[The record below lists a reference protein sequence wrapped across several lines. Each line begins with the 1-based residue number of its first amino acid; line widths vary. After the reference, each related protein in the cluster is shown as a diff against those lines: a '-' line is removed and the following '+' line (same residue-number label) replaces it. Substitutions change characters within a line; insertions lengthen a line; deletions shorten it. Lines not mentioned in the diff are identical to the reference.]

1 MKKSYAFT
9 ASETKLLYCTIGEYL
24 KETVTKYPE
33 TEALVAPWRDE
44 RYTYRE
50 FYDICRRAGKGF
62 MKLGVA
68 RGDRVAIWATNYPEW
83 VITQFATAIIG
94 AILVTVN
101 PAYRTHE
108 LEYCV
113 RDSQSQ
119 TLLLIGSF
127 KTSDYLSMFYQVCP
141 EVKTAKAGEIK
152 SERLPYLKNVI
163 FLGKE
168 AHEGMY
174 NWEDLLEM
182 GGDVTDEELKEREAS
197 LDPDDVINIQY
208 TSGTTG
214 LPKGASLSH
223 RNILNNGFFIGEY
236 MKFTSKDRLCIPVPF
251 YHCFGMVLSNL
262 ACITHGATMVLPA
275 EYFEPLAVLQTVEQ
289 ERCTAL
295 HGVPTMFIAEL
306 ERPEFSQFDLTT
318 LRTGIMAGSPCPIEV
333 MKKVIDQMHAREI
346 TICYGL
352 TECSPVTNQTATDD
366 SLEVR
371 CGTVG
376 RPLPYVEVKI
386 IDPETG
392 KTVPMGEPGELCA
405 RGYLVM
411 RGYYNKPEETAEII
425 DEAGWLH
432 TGDLA
437 EMDENGY
444 CKIVGRSKDMIIRGG
459 ENVYPREIEEFLYTN
474 PKIKDVQVIGVPDR
488 KLGEQIAAWIQLKE
502 GQKATDEEIQNFC
515 KGKIAHY
522 KVPKY
527 IKFVDDFPMT
537 VTGKIQKYKM
547 REITIKEL
555 GLEQERAEAK

>member
-9 ASETKLLYCTIGEYL
+9 ASETELLYYTIGEHL
-24 KETVTKYPE
+24 EETVTKYPE
-33 TEALVAPWRDE
+33 TEALVATWRNE

-50 FYDICRRAGKGF
+50 FHDICRRAAKGF

-68 RGDRVAIWATNYPEW
+68 KGDRVAIWATNYPEW
-83 VITQFATAIIG
+83 VITQFATAMIG

-101 PAYRTHE
+101 PAYRSHE
-108 LEYCV
+108 LDYCI

-119 TLLLIGSF
+119 TLLLIGSY

-141 EVKTAKAGEIK
+141 EAKNAKAGAIESK
-152 SERLPYLKNVI
+152 RFPYLKNVI

-182 GGDVTDEELKEREAS
+182 DGYVTDEDLKEREGS

-214 LPKGASLSH
+214 LPKGASLTH
-223 RNILNNGFFIGEY
+223 RGILNNGFCVAEY
-236 MKFTSKDRLCIPVPF
+236 MKFTSLDRLCIPVPF

-262 ACITHGATMVLPA
+262 ACVTHGATMVLPS
-275 EYFEPLAVLQTVEQ
+275 ESFEPLAVLETVER

-306 ERPEFSQFDLTT
+306 EHPEFSRFNLTS
-318 LRTGIMAGSPCPIEV
+318 LRTGIMAGSPCPMQV
-333 MKKVIDQMHAREI
+333 MKRVVDQMHAHEI

-366 SLEVR
+366 SLELR

-376 RPLPYVEVKI
+376 RPLPHVEVKI
-386 IDPETG
+386 VDPETG
-392 KTVPMGEPGELCA
+392 KTVPTGQSGELCA

-411 RGYYNKPEETAEII
+411 RGYYNKPEETAGII

-444 CKIVGRSKDMIIRGG
+444 CKIVGRIKDMIIRGG

-474 PKIKDVQVIGVPDR
+474 PKIKDVQVIGVPDS
-488 KLGEQIAAWIQLKE
+488 KFGEQIAAWIQLKE
-502 GQKATDEEIQNFC
+502 GQSATPEEIKNFC
-515 KGKIAHY
+515 KGRIAHY

-527 IKFVDDFPMT
+527 IKFVDDFPTT

-555 GLEQERAEAK
+555 ALEQ

>member
-9 ASETKLLYCTIGEYL
+9 ASETELLYYTICEHL
-24 KETVTKYPE
+24 EETVTKYPE
-33 TEALVAPWRDE
+33 TEALVATWRNT

-50 FYDICRRAGKGF
+50 FYDICRRAAKGF

-68 RGDRVAIWATNYPEW
+68 KGDRVAIWATNYPEW
-83 VITQFATAIIG
+83 VITQFATAMIG

-101 PAYRTHE
+101 PAYRSHE
-108 LEYCV
+108 LDYCI

-119 TLLLIGSF
+119 TLLLIGSY

-141 EVKTAKAGEIK
+141 EAKNAKAGAIESK
-152 SERLPYLKNVI
+152 KFPYLKNVI

-168 AHEGMY
+168 AHGGMY

-182 GGDVTDEELKEREAS
+182 GGYVNDEGLKEREVS
-197 LDPDDVINIQY
+197 LEPDDVINIQY

-214 LPKGASLSH
+214 LPKGASLTH
-223 RNILNNGFFIGEY
+223 RGILNNGFFIAEY
-236 MKFTSKDRLCIPVPF
+236 MKFTSLDRLCIPVPF

-262 ACITHGATMVLPA
+262 ACATHGATMVLPS
-275 EYFEPLAVLQTVEQ
+275 EYFEPLAVLETVER

-306 ERPEFSQFDLTT
+306 EHPEFSRFNLTS
-318 LRTGIMAGSPCPIEV
+318 LRTGIMAGSPCPMQV
-333 MKKVIDQMHAREI
+333 MKRVVDQMHAHEI

-366 SLEVR
+366 SLELR

-376 RPLPYVEVKI
+376 RPLPHVEVKI
-386 IDPETG
+386 VDPETG
-392 KTVPMGEPGELCA
+392 KAVPTGQSGELCA

-411 RGYYNKPEETAEII
+411 RGYYNNPEETAGII

-444 CKIVGRSKDMIIRGG
+444 CKIVGRIKDMIIRGG

-474 PKIKDVQVIGVPDR
+474 PKIKDVQVIGIPDS
-488 KLGEQIAAWIQLKE
+488 KFGEQIAAWIQLKE
-502 GQKATDEEIQNFC
+502 GQSATPEEIKNFC
-515 KGKIAHY
+515 KGTIAHF

-527 IKFVDDFPMT
+527 IRFVDDFPTT

-555 GLEQERAEAK
+555 ALEQ

>member
-9 ASETKLLYCTIGEYL
+9 ASETELLYYTIGEHL
-24 KETVTKYPE
+24 EETVTKYPE
-33 TEALVAPWRDE
+33 TEALVATWRNE

-50 FYDICRRAGKGF
+50 FYDICRRAAKGF

-68 RGDRVAIWATNYPEW
+68 KGDRVAIWATNYPEW

-101 PAYRTHE
+101 PAYRSHE
-108 LEYCV
+108 LDYCI

-119 TLLLIGSF
+119 TLLLIRSY
-127 KTSDYLSMFYQVCP
+127 KTSDYLSMFYQACP
-141 EVKTAKAGEIK
+141 ETKNAKAGAIESK
-152 SERLPYLKNVI
+152 RFPYLKNVI

-182 GGDVTDEELKEREAS
+182 GGYITDEDLKEREES

-214 LPKGASLSH
+214 LPKGASLTH
-223 RNILNNGFFIGEY
+223 RGILNNGFCVAEY
-236 MKFTSKDRLCIPVPF
+236 MKFTSLDKLCIPVPF

-262 ACITHGATMVLPA
+262 ACVTHGATMVLPS
-275 EYFEPLAVLQTVEQ
+275 EYFEPLAVLETVER

-306 ERPEFSQFDLTT
+306 EHPEFSRFNLTS
-318 LRTGIMAGSPCPIEV
+318 LRTGIMAGSPCPMQV
-333 MKKVIDQMHAREI
+333 MKRVVDQMHAHAI

-366 SLEVR
+366 SLELR

-376 RPLPYVEVKI
+376 RPLPHVEVKI
-386 IDPETG
+386 VDPETG
-392 KTVPMGEPGELCA
+392 KTVPKGQSGELCA

-411 RGYYNKPEETAEII
+411 RGYYNNPEETAGII
-425 DEAGWLH
+425 DEASWLH

-444 CKIVGRSKDMIIRGG
+444 CKIVGRIKDMIIRGG

-474 PKIKDVQVIGVPDR
+474 PKIKDVQVIGVPDS
-488 KLGEQIAAWIQLKE
+488 KFGEQIAAWIQLKE
-502 GQKATDEEIQNFC
+502 GQSATPEEIENFC
-515 KGKIAHY
+515 KGRIAHY

-527 IKFVDDFPMT
+527 IKFVDDFPTT

-555 GLEQERAEAK
+555 ALEQ

>member
-9 ASETKLLYCTIGEYL
+9 ASETELLYYTIGEHL
-24 KETVTKYPE
+24 EEMVTKYPE
-33 TEALVAPWRDE
+33 TEALVATWRNE

-50 FYDICRRAGKGF
+50 FYDICRRAAKGF

-68 RGDRVAIWATNYPEW
+68 KGDRVAIWATNHPEW
-83 VITQFATAIIG
+83 VITQFATAMIG

-101 PAYRTHE
+101 PAYRSHE
-108 LEYCV
+108 LDYCIS
-113 RDSQSQ
+113 DSQSQ
-119 TLLLIGSF
+119 TLLLIGSY

-141 EVKTAKAGEIK
+141 EAKNVKAGAIK
-152 SERLPYLKNVI
+152 SKKFPYLKNAI

-182 GGDVTDEELKEREAS
+182 GGYVTDEDLKEREAS

-214 LPKGASLSH
+214 LPKGASLTH
-223 RNILNNGFFIGEY
+223 RNILNNGFCVAEY
-236 MKFTSKDRLCIPVPF
+236 MKFTSLDRLCIPVPF

-262 ACITHGATMVLPA
+262 ACVTHGATMVLPS
-275 EYFEPLAVLQTVEQ
+275 EYFEPLAVLETVER

-306 ERPEFSQFDLTT
+306 EHPEFSRFNLTS
-318 LRTGIMAGSPCPIEV
+318 LRTGIMAGSPCPMQV
-333 MKKVIDQMHAREI
+333 MKRVVDQMHAHEL

-366 SLEVR
+366 SLELR

-376 RPLPYVEVKI
+376 RPLPHVEVKI
-386 IDPETG
+386 VDPETG
-392 KTVPMGEPGELCA
+392 KTVPTGQSGELCA

-444 CKIVGRSKDMIIRGG
+444 CKIVGRIKDMIIRGG

-474 PKIKDVQVIGVPDR
+474 PKIKDVQVIGVPDS
-488 KLGEQIAAWIQLKE
+488 KFGEQIAAWIQLKE
-502 GQKATDEEIQNFC
+502 GQSATPEEIKNFC
-515 KGKIAHY
+515 KGTIAHF

-527 IKFVDDFPMT
+527 IRFVDDFPTT

-547 REITIKEL
+547 REITINEL
-555 GLEQERAEAK
+555 TLEQ

>member
-9 ASETKLLYCTIGEYL
+9 ASETELLYYTIGEHL
-24 KETVTKYPE
+24 EETVTKYPE
-33 TEALVAPWRDE
+33 TEALVATWRNE

-50 FYDICRRAGKGF
+50 FYDICRRAAKGF
-62 MKLGVA
+62 MKLGIA
-68 RGDRVAIWATNYPEW
+68 KGDRVAIWATNYPEW
-83 VITQFATAIIG
+83 VITQFATAMIG

-101 PAYRTHE
+101 PAYRSHE
-108 LEYCV
+108 LDYCI

-119 TLLLIGSF
+119 TLLLIGSY

-141 EVKTAKAGEIK
+141 EAKNAKAGAIESK
-152 SERLPYLKNVI
+152 KFPYLKNVI

-182 GGDVTDEELKEREAS
+182 GGYVTDEDLKEREAS

-214 LPKGASLSH
+214 LPKGASLTH
-223 RNILNNGFFIGEY
+223 RGILNNGFCVAEY
-236 MKFTSKDRLCIPVPF
+236 MKFTALDRLCIPVPF

-262 ACITHGATMVLPA
+262 ACVTHGATMVLPS
-275 EYFEPLAVLQTVEQ
+275 EYFEPLAVLETVER

-306 ERPEFSQFDLTT
+306 EHPEFSRFNLTS
-318 LRTGIMAGSPCPIEV
+318 LRTGIMAGSPCPMQV
-333 MKKVIDQMHAREI
+333 MKRVVDQMHAHEI

-366 SLEVR
+366 SLELR

-376 RPLPYVEVKI
+376 RPLPHVEVKI
-386 IDPETG
+386 VDPETG
-392 KTVPMGEPGELCA
+392 KTVPTRQSGELCA

-411 RGYYNKPEETAEII
+411 REYYNNPEETAGII

-444 CKIVGRSKDMIIRGG
+444 CKIVGRIKDMIIRGG

-474 PKIKDVQVIGVPDR
+474 PKIKDVQVIGVPDS
-488 KLGEQIAAWIQLKE
+488 KFGEQIAAWIQLKE
-502 GQKATDEEIQNFC
+502 GQSATPEEIKNFC
-515 KGKIAHY
+515 KGRIAHF

-527 IKFVDDFPMT
+527 IRFVDDFPTT

-555 GLEQERAEAK
+555 ALEQ

>member
-9 ASETKLLYCTIGEYL
+9 TSETELLYYTIGEHL
-24 KETVTKYPE
+24 EETVTKYPE
-33 TEALVAPWRDE
+33 TEALVATWRNE

-50 FYDICRRAGKGF
+50 FYDICRRAAKGF
-62 MKLGVA
+62 MQLGVA
-68 RGDRVAIWATNYPEW
+68 KGDRVAIWATNYPEW
-83 VITQFATAIIG
+83 VITQFATAMIG

-101 PAYRTHE
+101 PAYRSHE
-108 LEYCV
+108 LDYCIG
-113 RDSQSQ
+113 DSQSQ
-119 TLLLIGSF
+119 TLLLIGSY

-141 EVKTAKAGEIK
+141 ETKNAKAGAIESK
-152 SERLPYLKNVI
+152 KFPYLKNVI

-168 AHEGMY
+168 THEGMY
-174 NWEDLLEM
+174 NWENLLEM
-182 GGDVTDEELKEREAS
+182 GGYVTDEDLKEREAS

-214 LPKGASLSH
+214 LPKGASLTH
-223 RNILNNGFFIGEY
+223 RGILNNGFCVAEY
-236 MKFTSKDRLCIPVPF
+236 MKFTSLDRLCIPVPF

-262 ACITHGATMVLPA
+262 ACVTHGATMVLPS
-275 EYFEPLAVLQTVEQ
+275 EYFEPLAVLETVER

-306 ERPEFSQFDLTT
+306 EHPEFSRFNLTS
-318 LRTGIMAGSPCPIEV
+318 LRTGIMAGSPCPMQV
-333 MKKVIDQMHAREI
+333 MKRVVDQMHAHEI

-366 SLEVR
+366 SLELR

-376 RPLPYVEVKI
+376 RPLPHVEVKI
-386 IDPETG
+386 VDPETG
-392 KTVPMGEPGELCA
+392 KTVPAGQSGELYA

-411 RGYYNKPEETAEII
+411 RGYYNNPEETAGII

-444 CKIVGRSKDMIIRGG
+444 CKIVGRIKDMIIRGG

-474 PKIKDVQVIGVPDR
+474 PKIKDVQVIGVPDS
-488 KLGEQIAAWIQLKE
+488 KFGEQIAAWIQLKE
-502 GQKATDEEIQNFC
+502 GQSATPEEIKNFC
-515 KGKIAHY
+515 KGTIAHF

-527 IKFVDDFPMT
+527 IRFVDDFPTT

-555 GLEQERAEAK
+555 ALEQ

>member
-1 MKKSYAFT
+1 MTGKVKKSYAFT
-9 ASETKLLYCTIGEYL
+9 ASETGLLYYTIGEHL
-24 KETVTKYPE
+24 EQTVAKYPE
-33 TEALVAPWRDE
+33 TEALVATWRNE

-50 FYDICRRAGKGF
+50 FHDICRRAAKGF

-68 RGDRVAIWATNYPEW
+68 KGDRVAIWATNYPEW
-83 VITQFATAIIG
+83 VITQFATAMIG

-101 PAYRTHE
+101 PAYRSHE
-108 LEYCV
+108 LEYCL
-113 RDSQSQ
+113 RDSQSRM
-119 TLLLIGSF
+119 LLLIGSY

-141 EVKTAKAGEIK
+141 ETKNAKAGTIESK
-152 SERLPYLKNVI
+152 KFPYLKNAI

-182 GGDVTDEELKEREAS
+182 GDCVTDEDLKKREES

-214 LPKGASLSH
+214 LPKGASLTH
-223 RNILNNGFFIGEY
+223 RGILNNGFCVAEH
-236 MKFTSKDRLCIPVPF
+236 MKFTSLDRLCIPVPF

-262 ACITHGATMVLPA
+262 ACVTHGATMVIPS
-275 EYFEPLAVLQTVEQ
+275 EYFEPLAVLEALEQ
-289 ERCTAL
+289 EHCTAL
-295 HGVPTMFIAEL
+295 NGVPTMFIAEL
-306 ERPEFSQFDLTT
+306 EHPEFSRFNVTS
-318 LRTGIMAGSPCPIEV
+318 LRTGIMAGSPCPMQV
-333 MKKVIDQMHAREI
+333 MKRVVDEMHAHEI

-352 TECSPVTNQTATDD
+352 TECSPVTNQTVTDD
-366 SLEVR
+366 SLELR

-376 RPLPYVEVKI
+376 RPLPHVEVKI
-386 IDPETG
+386 VDPETG
-392 KTVPMGEPGELCA
+392 KTVPTGQSGEFCV

-411 RGYYNKPEETAEII
+411 RGYYNKPEETAGVI

-444 CKIVGRSKDMIIRGG
+444 CKIVGRIKDMIIRGG

-474 PKIKDVQVIGVPDR
+474 PKIKDVQVIGVPDS
-488 KLGEQIAAWIQLKE
+488 KFGEQIAAWIQLKE
-502 GQKATDEEIQNFC
+502 GQSATPEEIENFC
-515 KGKIAHY
+515 KGIIDHY

-527 IKFVDDFPMT
+527 IKFVDDFPTT

-555 GLEQERAEAK
+555 ALEQ